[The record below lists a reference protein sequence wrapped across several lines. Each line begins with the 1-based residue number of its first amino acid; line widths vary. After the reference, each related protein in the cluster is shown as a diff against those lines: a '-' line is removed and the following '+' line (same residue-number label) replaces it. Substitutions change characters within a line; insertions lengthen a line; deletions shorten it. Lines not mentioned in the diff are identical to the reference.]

1 MTAPSA
7 VTIADMRLC
16 RSLRRGDDWQCNSIS
31 RSPGMGPV
39 YFYTR
44 VVASRDT
51 IVQHR
56 WYFDDRLFQNV
67 KLDVH
72 ANPGGYRT
80 FSRVTMNSER
90 IGKWRVELRTI
101 DGRLLREE
109 RFTVR

>member
-1 MTAPSA
+1 
-7 VTIADMRLC
+7 
-16 RSLRRGDDWQCNSIS
+16 
-31 RSPGMGPV
+31 MGPV

-72 ANPGGYRT
+72 ANPSGYRT
-80 FSRVTMNSER
+80 FSRVTMNNER
-90 IGKWRVELRTI
+90 IGKWRVELRTV